1 MAYQPFRDFGLKG
14 LAVGLA
20 ALLWLSVAGQPLVER
35 GLQVPLEFENVPSGL
50 EIAGNLPSTV
60 QVRVR
65 GSSPIVSGLEVGEV
79 VAILDLEGERPGRRL
94 FDLFAGRVQAPS
106 GVEVTS
112 VVPATITL
120 TLERGGAP
128 RTVPIV
134 PDLQGQP
141 ADGFVVGQISM
152 SPQTVEV
159 IGPETRLQRLREA
172 LTEPVSVEGASDRVE
187 SEVAV
192 GVADP
197 TLRLEAPLSASVTVE
212 IVPAPLERTLHDVPV
227 LVRESGGVSRF
238 VVDPEQITVGV
249 RGPRN
254 LVRDLDTTV
263 VQAYVDLAG
272 LRPGRYNLPVT
283 VESTGELSITH
294 IDPASVSIT
303 LR

>member
-1 MAYQPFRDFGLKG
+1 
-14 LAVGLA
+14 
-20 ALLWLSVAGQPLVER
+20 
-35 GLQVPLEFENVPSGL
+35 
-50 EIAGNLPSTV
+50 
-60 QVRVR
+60 
-65 GSSPIVSGLEVGEV
+65 
-79 VAILDLEGERPGRRL
+79 
-94 FDLFAGRVQAPS
+94 
-106 GVEVTS
+106 
-112 VVPATITL
+112 
-120 TLERGGAP
+120 
-128 RTVPIV
+128 
-134 PDLQGQP
+134 
-141 ADGFVVGQISM
+141 M